1 MLTFPVC
8 ALALVNVKKQK
19 NNNKEYNLIVFLLSF
34 CTKLIN
40 CFLFFINT
48 QLFGLF
54 SFLLRVGM
62 SGNSYKTHS

>member
-40 CFLFFINT
+40 CFLFFHKYTTIW
-48 QLFGLF
+48 FIF
-54 SFLLRVGM
+54 FF
-62 SGNSYKTHS
+62 Y